1 MRDPRLAPWA
11 AFLRRFAA
19 CKNHYGRDI
28 KAPKQG
34 FPLSDQPTLIPPEVA
49 APAGSYKRIGFAF
62 GDRFFMLLF
71 VGLVWLGPA
80 FFDARFVEG
89 MLAWDALV
97 LVVWF
102 IDLMQ
107 MARPKQLVV
116 RRAWRAP
123 AALSIDSEVAVTVE
137 NSSRSSVHA
146 KLIDTVPMQLRT
158 EPPTVSIRVRARA
171 EETAIYHIRPTQ
183 RGDAK
188 LGNCYIRY
196 QSIFR
201 IAERWVRAPLQQTVR
216 IYPDLEDAKRHSMYL
231 LRSRQIAMEK
241 RHTRMRGIGR
251 EFESLREYQDGDE
264 YRDICWTASARRAR
278 LVTRV
283 YQMERSQ
290 TVWIV
295 IDSGRLMRA
304 RIGEL
309 SKLDKAVNSALSLAQ
324 VALYSGDRVGLIAYG
339 RGVRTQLPAA
349 KGGAHL
355 RQLIEG
361 LAMVSEE
368 GAEADHLQMAGRLLT
383 DQKRRSLIV
392 WLTDLAETAMTPEVI
407 EAASMMMPRH
417 LVLFVVIGQP
427 DLGDLASMTP
437 KSESEMYRIAAAQE
451 MVHRRELLLARL
463 RERGALAMEV
473 SSGSVSPVLVNTY
486 LQIKE
491 RNQL

>member
-1 MRDPRLAPWA
+1 V
-11 AFLRRFAA
+11 
-19 CKNHYGRDI
+19 N
-28 KAPKQG
+28 
-34 FPLSDQPTLIPPEVA
+34 DQPTLIPPETSSA
-49 APAGSYKRIGFAF
+49 ARSYKRIGFAF

-80 FFDARFVEG
+80 FFDPRFVYA
-89 MLAWDALV
+89 MLAWDAFV
-97 LVVWF
+97 LLVWF
-102 IDLMQ
+102 ADVAHMP
-107 MARPKQLVV
+107 RPAQLAVK
-116 RRAWRAP
+116 RRWHSP
-123 AALSIDSEVAVTVE
+123 AALSIESEVGLILE
-137 NSSRSSVHA
+137 NSSGSSIQA
-146 KLIDTVPMQLRT
+146 KLIDSVPLELRT
-158 EPPTVSIRVRARA
+158 EPPTISVRASGRS
-171 EETAIYHIRPTQ
+171 EGVGSYRIRPIE
-183 RGDAK
+183 RGDAN
-188 LGNCYIRY
+188 LGHCYIRY
-196 QSIFR
+196 QSVFR
-201 IAERWVRAPLQQTVR
+201 VAERWARAPLEQTIR

-231 LRSRQIAMEK
+231 LRSRQIALEK
-241 RHTRMRGIGR
+241 RHTRVRGIGR

-264 YRDICWTASARRAR
+264 YRDICWTASARRAK

-304 RIGEL
+304 RVGSF

-324 VALYSGDRVGLIAYG
+324 AALYSGDRVGLIAYG
-339 RGVRTQLPAA
+339 RGIRQQVPAA
-349 KGGAHL
+349 KGSAHL
-355 RQLIEG
+355 RQLIER
-361 LAMVSEE
+361 LALVHEE
-368 GAEADHLQMAGRLLT
+368 GAEADHLHMAGRLLT

-427 DLGDLASMTP
+427 DLGELASKVP
-437 KSESEMYRIAAAQE
+437 HSEPEMYRVAAAQE
-451 MVHRRELLLARL
+451 MLHRRELLLSRL

-473 SSGSVSPVLVNTY
+473 SYGSVSPVLINAY

>member
-1 MRDPRLAPWA
+1 MPDLHTSDQHATDQRANDLPTHDRPVT
-11 AFLRRFAA
+11 
-19 CKNHYGRDI
+19 
-28 KAPKQG
+28 
-34 FPLSDQPTLIPPEVA
+34 DQPTLVPPEIEA
-49 APAGSYKRIGFAF
+49 QTRSFKRLGVAF

-80 FFDARFVEG
+80 FIDLRFVYA
-89 MLAWDALV
+89 MLAWDGFVV
-97 LVVWF
+97 LMWLADF
-102 IDLMQ
+102 AQ
-107 MARPKQLVV
+107 MPKPQQLKVK
-116 RRAWRAP
+116 RTWRSP
-123 AALSIDSEVAVTVE
+123 AALSIPSDVELTLE
-137 NSSRSSVHA
+137 NSSSRTIHA
-146 KLIDTVPMQLRT
+146 KVVDTVPLQLRS
-158 EPPTVSIRVRARA
+158 EPATLTVRAPA
-171 EETAIYHIRPTQ
+171 KSEGTASYRIRPVR

-188 LGNCYIRY
+188 LGDCYVRY
-196 QSIFR
+196 QSVLR
-201 IAERWVRAPLQQTVR
+201 IAERWVRASLAQTVR
-216 IYPDLEDAKRHSMYL
+216 IYPNLEEAKRHSMYL
-231 LRSRQIAMEK
+231 LRSRQIALEK

-251 EFESLREYQDGDE
+251 EFESLREYQQGDE
-264 YRDICWTASARRAR
+264 YRDICWTAAARRAK

-304 RIGEL
+304 RVGGF
-309 SKLDKAVNSALSLAQ
+309 SKLDQAVNAALSLAQ

-339 RGVRTQLPAA
+339 RSIRQQLPAA
-349 KGGAHL
+349 KGSLHL
-355 RQLIEG
+355 RQLIEQ
-361 LAMVSEE
+361 LAMVQEE
-368 GAEADHLQMAGRLLT
+368 TSEADHLQMAGRLLT

-427 DLGDLASMTP
+427 DLGELASKTP
-437 KSESEMYRIAAAQE
+437 QNESEMYRVAAAQE

-473 SSGSVSPVLVNTY
+473 SSGAVSPVLVNAY

-491 RNQL
+491 RSQL

>member
-1 MRDPRLAPWA
+1 V
-11 AFLRRFAA
+11 
-19 CKNHYGRDI
+19 NE
-28 KAPKQG
+28 
-34 FPLSDQPTLIPPEVA
+34 QPTLIPPEIS
-49 APAGSYKRIGFAF
+49 APARSYKRIGVAF
-62 GDRFFMLLF
+62 GDRFFILLF

-80 FFDARFVEG
+80 FFDSHFVYG
-89 MLAWDALV
+89 MLGWDTFVLV
-97 LVVWF
+97 LWLM
-102 IDLMQ
+102 DL
-107 MARPKQLVV
+107 ARMPRPAQLSVK
-116 RRAWRAP
+116 RLWHSP
-123 AALSIDSEVAVTVE
+123 AALSIDSEVSLIVE
-137 NSSRSSVHA
+137 NSSRASVRA
-146 KLIDTVPMQLRT
+146 TLIDTVPMQLRS
-158 EPPTVSIRVRARA
+158 EPPTVSILARPRDEA
-171 EETAIYHIRPTQ
+171 SVAYRIRPAQ

-188 LGNCYIRY
+188 LGPCYVRY
-196 QSIFR
+196 QSVFR
-201 IAERWVRAPLQQTVR
+201 IAERWVRAPLEQTIR
-216 IYPDLEDAKRHSMYL
+216 IYPDLDDAKRHSMYL
-231 LRSRQIAMEK
+231 LRSRQIAVEK

-264 YRDICWTASARRAR
+264 YRDICWTASARRAK

-304 RIGEL
+304 RVGSF

-339 RGVRTQLPAA
+339 RGIRQQLPAA
-349 KGGAHL
+349 KGSAHL
-355 RQLIEG
+355 RQLIER
-361 LAMVSEE
+361 LAMVHEE
-368 GAEADHLQMAGRLLT
+368 GAEADHLQMASRLLS

-427 DLGDLASMTP
+427 DLGELAAKSP
-437 KSESEMYRIAAAQE
+437 KNESEMYQIAAAQE

-473 SSGSVSPVLVNTY
+473 SAGSVSPVLVNAY

-491 RNQL
+491 RSQL